1 MTNDDKTGLEFLRPT
16 DFRGLDF
23 LSDESKRTTIGRILT
38 TLAANRPDK
47 AADCL
52 ADVSYTFAAVAS
64 GLRILGDCRAMSE
77 APSRT
82 SSAEDE
88 QRLANFL
95 ADVTDVLSDVVL
107 KVGEADFLAKGDA
120 ICKEK

>member
-1 MTNDDKTGLEFLRPT
+1 MTNDDKTGLEFLQPT

-23 LSDESKRTTIGRILT
+23 LSDESKRTTIGHILT

-52 ADVSYTFAAVAS
+52 DDVSYTFAAVAS

-77 APSRT
+77 RPSRT
-82 SSAEDE
+82 SSAEDGL
-88 QRLANFL
+88 RVANFL
-95 ADVTDVLSDVVL
+95 AYVTDVLSDVGL
-107 KVGEADFLAKGDA
+107 KAGEADFLAKGGA
-120 ICKEK
+120 ICKAK

>member
-1 MTNDDKTGLEFLRPT
+1 MTNDDKTGLECLQPM

-23 LSDESKRTTIGRILT
+23 LSDESKRTTIGHILT

-47 AADCL
+47 ATDCL

-64 GLRILGDCRAMSE
+64 GLRILGDCRVMSE
-77 APSRT
+77 TPSRT

-107 KVGEADFLAKGDA
+107 KIGEADFLAKGGA
-120 ICKEK
+120 ICKAK

>member
-1 MTNDDKTGLEFLRPT
+1 MTNDDKTGLEFLQPT

-52 ADVSYTFAAVAS
+52 ADVSYTFSAVAS

-107 KVGEADFLAKGDA
+107 KVDEADFLAKGGA
-120 ICKEK
+120 ICKAK